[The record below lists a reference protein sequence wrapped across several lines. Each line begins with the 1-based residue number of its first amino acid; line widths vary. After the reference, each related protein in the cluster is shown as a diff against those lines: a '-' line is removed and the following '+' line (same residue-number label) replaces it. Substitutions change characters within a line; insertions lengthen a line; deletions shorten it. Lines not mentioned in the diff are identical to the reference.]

1 MLLGRMLRLPLPL
14 LRGTAQRRCQY
25 RGSRRGRSAQAPPL
39 RLLGGSSEAAT
50 GSKAVGS
57 CTRGC
62 APYRCTSILRRI
74 NKANREEGTRRGG
87 RECEGGDQPKDIMQ
101 FSSVL
106 LKAYAPAADPFSGGA
121 DTGQHGQGYQTRPV
135 TSKER

>member
-1 MLLGRMLRLPLPL
+1 MT
-14 LRGTAQRRCQY
+14 TAT
-25 RGSRRGRSAQAPPL
+25 SAPSEAPPL

-106 LKAYAPAADPFSGGA
+106 LKAYASAADPFQEVRTRVDTDSGTYP
-121 DTGQHGQGYQTRPV
+121 DR
-135 TSKER
+135 